1 MAGMTKWCLPRSVLF
16 VAAWFVTAWMLSGCS
31 SAVVAKQVPQPEV
44 KPDTPTPIAAKKD
57 ELGVPSWDPAWDKTI
72 EQSLPPE
79 MLSNRVARAVKPF
92 CPNFKAMDEAD
103 RRAFWAYVFQALAG
117 AEAGLEPMTDV
128 RHTEPEVAVK
138 DSVTKRMVRS
148 EGLLQLTYE
157 DADRYG
163 CAFDWDTDKQLPEKD
178 PQKTILQPDN
188 NLKCGIRIMR
198 KQLIDRH
205 KPLATRSSYW
215 STLRPGTVSYEVFL
229 KQMTNL
235 PSACR
240 VPAPGDRATKP
251 VDQAMKASSGTS
263 Q

>member
-1 MAGMTKWCLPRSVLF
+1 MAGMTKWGLPSVVL
-16 VAAWFVTAWMLSGCS
+16 VTAWMVGGCGT
-31 SAVVAKQVPQPEV
+31 AVVAKPAPQTEV
-44 KPDTPTPIAAKKD
+44 KPDTPTPIAVKKD
-57 ELGVPSWDPAWDKTI
+57 ELGAPSWDPAWDKTI
-72 EQSLPPE
+72 EQALPPE
-79 MLSNRVARAVKPF
+79 MLSNRVARAVRPF
-92 CPNFKAMDEAD
+92 CPNFKAIGETD

-117 AEAGLEPMTDV
+117 AEAGLEPTTDV

-157 DADRYG
+157 DANRYG

-178 PQKTILQPDN
+178 PQKTILKPEN
-188 NLKCGIRIMR
+188 NLKCGIRIMS
-198 KQLIDRH
+198 KQLIDKH

-229 KQMTNL
+229 KQMTNV

-240 VPAPGDRATKP
+240 IPTPA
-251 VDQAMKASSGTS
+251 DQTTRASSGPS